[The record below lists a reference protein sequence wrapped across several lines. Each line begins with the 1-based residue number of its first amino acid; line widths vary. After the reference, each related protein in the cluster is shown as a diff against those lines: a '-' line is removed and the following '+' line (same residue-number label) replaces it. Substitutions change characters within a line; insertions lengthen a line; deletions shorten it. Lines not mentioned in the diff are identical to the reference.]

1 MAAHKENME
10 KSGENSLDEKDR
22 EKSVKFMKNSHGT
35 VRENEIVL
43 ANISKNVDIA
53 HFISI
58 LCQRIRVVSV
68 MFCYTCTANLFE
80 SGENIY
86 SQGKVREN

>member
-1 MAAHKENME
+1 MENTE
-10 KSGENSLDEKDR
+10 KLGENSFDEKDR
-22 EKSVKFMKNSHGT
+22 EKSVKFMKNGQSRGT

-68 MFCYTCTANLFE
+68 MFLLYMYC
-80 SGENIY
+80 
-86 SQGKVREN
+86 